1 MASIYDIKCPN
12 CKKAV
17 WFNNGNESDL
27 TTPDVEALSCPFCQ
41 TCFWLDPDDDMFR
54 EDRKPEDCAEEGH
67 KTPNEAAGL
76 A

>member
-41 TCFWLDPDDDMFR
+41 TCFWLDPDDDMFL
-54 EDRKPEDCAEEGH
+54 EDRRRPTKRPDWLELNLKKP
-67 KTPNEAAGL
+67 
-76 A
+76 